1 MNKQKDYAQH
11 TSNQSDATPSQSTD
25 KGMAKH
31 GQAWPSNRDQERNQ
45 SDEARPPG
53 AFDNKRERNQL
64 AVYNIHPHYNEK
76 RNKSTGNI

>member
-1 MNKQKDYAQH
+1 
-11 TSNQSDATPSQSTD
+11 
-25 KGMAKH
+25 MAKH